1 MFARQAYAVVANV
14 LLATI
19 FGFCSMVASATD
31 VKMGGQISYTYNNV
45 ERTAVMTVER
55 IVNEDIAASG
65 TLRLELWA
73 FAAPYSGVATT
84 GYKMA
89 EYSLGPLAAGH
100 SYTDVFSGA
109 VPFAPAPNGAWSVAI
124 LLTENVGG
132 SVDDGFLPVSYLN
145 FENLIVFGVPTSVE
159 IVVEYY
165 YPAWDAYFIT
175 SLPSEIDALHSGA
188 FPGWVRTGH
197 VFHAYD
203 PAKSPPASSV
213 AVCRFF
219 NTSFQPKSSHFYAL
233 HGLGCEQTLASF
245 PDWTLESSDL
255 FNMQIPDANGS
266 CATGTVPVYRL
277 YNNGIGG
284 APNHR
289 FTTDLDVR
297 DQMIAGGWTPEG
309 YGVGVEFCAPK

>member
-1 MFARQAYAVVANV
+1 MVARHAYAVVTNV
-14 LLATI
+14 LIATI
-19 FGFCSMVASATD
+19 FGLGSMAASATQ
-31 VKMGGQISYTYNNV
+31 VQMAGELSYTYSNV
-45 ERTAVMTVER
+45 EHTAVMTVQR
-55 IVNEDIAASG
+55 IVNSDVASSG
-65 TLRLELWA
+65 PLRLELWA
-73 FAAPYSGVATT
+73 LAAPFDGTAAL

-89 EYSLGPLAAGH
+89 EYPLAPLAAGH

-109 VPFAPAPNGAWSVAI
+109 VPFAAPPKGAWSVVL
-124 LLTENVGG
+124 LLTENTGG
-132 SVDDGFLPVSYLN
+132 PVDDGFLAVDYLN
-145 FENLIVFGVPTSVE
+145 FRNLIYFGVPTSIE

-165 YPAWDAYFIT
+165 YPPWDAYFIT
-175 SLPSEIDALHSGA
+175 SLQSEIDALDSGQ

-219 NTSFQPKSSHFYAL
+219 NVSFQPKSSHFYAL
-233 HGLGCEQTLASF
+233 HGLGCEQTIASF

-255 FNMQIPDANGS
+255 FNMQVPDANGG
-266 CATGTVPVYRL
+266 CAADTVPVYRL
-277 YNNGIGG
+277 YNNGKGG

-289 FTTDLDVR
+289 FTTDLNIR

-309 YGVGVEFCAPK
+309 YGVGVEFCAPI